1 MYPVSEDYKNEI
13 IKNNTTTRITGTLTL
28 KNGAV
33 VQITNSVIAKAPTI
47 MNQCVNNSELK
58 LGQAY
63 QAQLD
68 VSIYSNINR
77 YSVYGGVIELSF
89 GLKIGSLWE
98 NVPLGV
104 FIVNECIRKSNDIL
118 QITAL
123 DKMDFLDDRYSGEI
137 ISGTPYVILN
147 YIAMNHGLVLAQD
160 REEIEALPNG
170 TRLFEMPGSYRAST
184 WRDVVGDLA
193 ACLAG
198 NTIIDRTG
206 KLYIQSFSLNVTRNI
221 TAAMRSK
228 ETIMDYLISYSSASC
243 SKNGENIFVGTE
255 TSQDI
260 SLDDNDFLQSGTKN
274 DTEIV
279 LSNILEAI
287 RPLTYT
293 PSDISWFGDPSLDLG
308 DLIEAT
314 GGAAADRTL
323 IPVQKYKW
331 IWRGPHQIVSVGKD
345 PSLVNSQSL
354 NDKKI
359 NNILKKTAENEIT
372 YYVYANIDAIEFG
385 SEIET
390 RIAKLR
396 FTAMQKTTIKIFH
409 EFIFDMFADL
419 ADDCSYEI
427 HYYLDD
433 ELIAY
438 KPYERIGGISQLSDG
453 DDTEFSITRDLFYIL
468 RNVDPNHTYT
478 WEVKILTHGITKTI
492 IDINHL
498 HITLEGQRLY
508 GEDYFAGILEAFDEL
523 TLFDIGGMEMLP
535 VYEGTGQDAPKVT
548 FTQVNDYLLTENG
561 DNLTTESGDRL
572 IL

>member
-68 VSIYSNINR
+68 FSIYSNINR

-104 FIVNECIRKSNDIL
+104 FIVNECVRKSNDIL

-123 DKMDFLDDRYSGEI
+123 DKMDFLDDKYSGEI
-137 ISGTPYVILN
+137 VTGTPFVLLN

-198 NTIIDRTG
+198 NAIIDRTG
-206 KLYIQSFSLNVTRNI
+206 KLYIQSFSLNVARNI

-274 DTEIV
+274 DIEIV

-287 RPLTYT
+287 RPLIYT

-314 GGAAADRTL
+314 GGAAAERTL

-331 IWRGPHQIVSVGKD
+331 IWRGPHQIVSIGKD
-345 PSLVNSQSL
+345 PSLNNSQSL

-372 YYVYANIDAIEFG
+372 YYVYANFDPIEFG
-385 SEIET
+385 SEVET

-409 EFIFDMFADL
+409 EFIFDML
-419 ADDCSYEI
+419 AVLSQDCSYEI
-427 HYYLDD
+427 HYYLDN
-433 ELIAY
+433 EMIRY
-438 KPYERIGGISQLSDG
+438 KPYERIGGMTNG
-453 DDTEFSITRDLFYIL
+453 DDTEFSITRDLFYII
-468 RNVDPNHTYT
+468 RNIEPNHTYT
-478 WEVKILTHGITKTI
+478 WEVRIVTHGVTQTE
-492 IDINHL
+492 IDVNHV

-508 GEDYFAGILEAFDEL
+508 GEDYFAGILEAFDDL
-523 TLFDIGGMEMLP
+523 NLFDIGGMEHITLE
-535 VYEGTGQDAPKVT
+535 EGTGQDAPKIS
-548 FTQVNDYLLTENG
+548 FTPIVVNDYILTEAG
-561 DNLTTESGDRL
+561 DNLCTENGDRL